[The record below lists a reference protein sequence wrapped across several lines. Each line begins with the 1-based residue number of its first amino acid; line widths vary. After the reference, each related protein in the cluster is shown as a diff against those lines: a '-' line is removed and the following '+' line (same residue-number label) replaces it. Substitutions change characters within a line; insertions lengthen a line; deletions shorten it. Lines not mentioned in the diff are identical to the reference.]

1 MSNMKTD
8 YILLTLISN
17 ISYQYFLNLKFFLNT
32 NNNSKFGND
41 IHSIENK
48 EKYKYMKK
56 NREREKKKK
65 LSKRNTENC
74 QQKPSRLKSQRRDC
88 DALEAIYNAQQTQTL
103 LSHVPKP

>member
-1 MSNMKTD
+1 M
-8 YILLTLISN
+8 
-17 ISYQYFLNLKFFLNT
+17 
-32 NNNSKFGND
+32 
-41 IHSIENK
+41 
-48 EKYKYMKK
+48 
-56 NREREKKKK
+56 ERKKKKK

>member
-1 MSNMKTD
+1 
-8 YILLTLISN
+8 
-17 ISYQYFLNLKFFLNT
+17 
-32 NNNSKFGND
+32 
-41 IHSIENK
+41 
-48 EKYKYMKK
+48 MKK
-56 NREREKKKK
+56 NGEREKKKKK